1 MDNIILI
8 LLTVLG
14 VGAAVLFA
22 VWFFKQSKEK
32 QIALVKE
39 WLLLAVIEAE
49 KKLGEGVGAVKLR
62 YVYDLF
68 LERFKFLSKVITF
81 EEFSALVDEVL
92 ETMKF
97 MIQNNKN
104 VKDYINK

>member
-14 VGAAVLFA
+14 VGAFA
-22 VWFFKQSKEK
+22 FWFFKQSKEK

-97 MIQNNKN
+97 MIQNNPN
-104 VKDYINK
+104 VKDYIEQ